1 MDFGARA
8 FFRTPEKRFDAVR
21 TAGNFPHL
29 LCDFPQIGT
38 MLLRQVEIGDV
49 EASLEATVS
58 RRSGDTEF
66 SGELT
71 VKF

>member
-1 MDFGARA
+1 
-8 FFRTPEKRFDAVR
+8 
-21 TAGNFPHL
+21 
-29 LCDFPQIGT
+29 